1 MTTTPEDESVA
12 RESPAEGPLGESAED
27 IWRLL
32 AEAGMLLSSSL
43 DVETTLASIAR
54 LAVPRLADW
63 CVVYVLDDHGSIRR
77 LALEHSGDLAGEVG
91 AVLDRHPI
99 DQDAEGGVPA
109 VIRTGKPILRSEATL
124 ADVLPDVVD
133 PDRLAADLPDLAIS
147 SYLCVP
153 MIARGRT
160 LGATS
165 LLREEPARRFGEVE
179 LEIAEELARRAALA
193 MDNALLYRAAG
204 EQSALLDAVLASA
217 PVGIGIWDRDLRY
230 VRVNEALAELNR
242 LPVSEHLGRTLRE
255 VIPDFADVLEPVY
268 RRVIETGEPL
278 VQEEST
284 EMLAPHLGADRH
296 WLSSY
301 YPVRTPGGE
310 VIGLGAVIMEIT
322 ERRRLVRELE
332 ARAQAA
338 KALEFVGDGIV
349 LVDREGVVRLWNPVA
364 ASVTGLRADEVEGR
378 QADDAIPGW
387 AQLVERVPVATPESG
402 QTPRSETL
410 PLEIGDRELWLS
422 LTAVDFGEGT
432 VFAFR
437 DMTEERGLER
447 LKSDF
452 VSTVSHELRTPL
464 AAVYGAALTLRRADM
479 PLMDDQRDELLG
491 VIASEADRLSRI
503 VDEILWAS
511 RIEFGG
517 FQAQI
522 ESCDAASL
530 AGAVVQAARVHRPE
544 DVVIEFD
551 APADLP
557 RVAAD
562 RDRLRQVLANLLD
575 NAVKYSPGSGRV
587 SIRLA
592 RSSDRVRILVCDEGL
607 GIPAGE
613 RERIFEKFY
622 RLDPDLT
629 RGVGGTGLGLYISRE
644 LVRRM
649 GGSVW
654 VEPNHP
660 RGSTFV
666 VELRTADE
674 PPSPG
679 GLD

>member
-1 MTTTPEDESVA
+1 VVSESLAGERLGERAEDE
-12 RESPAEGPLGESAED
+12 
-27 IWRLL
+27 WRLL

-77 LALEHSGDLAGEVG
+77 LALEHRGQLAEKVG
-91 AVLDRHPI
+91 AVLDRHPL
-99 DQDAEGGVPA
+99 DPDAEGGVPA
-109 VIRTGKPILRSEATL
+109 VIRTGQPILRSEPSL
-124 ADVLPDVVD
+124 AEVLPDAVD
-133 PDRLAADLPDLAIS
+133 PDRLAAELPELVIS

-160 LGATS
+160 LGAIS
-165 LLREEPARRFGEVE
+165 LLQGESTRRFGPVE

-217 PVGIGIWDRDLRY
+217 PVGIGFWDRDLRY
-230 VRVNEALAELNR
+230 VRVNDALARLNR
-242 LPVSEHLGRTLRE
+242 LPASEHLGKTLRE

-268 RRVIETGEPL
+268 RRVIESGEPL

-284 EMLAPHLGADRH
+284 EMLAPHLGTDRH

-338 KALEFVGDGIV
+338 KALEFVGDGIA
-349 LVDREGVVRLWNPVA
+349 LVDREGVIRLWNPVA

-378 QADDAIPGW
+378 HADEAIPGW
-387 AQLVERVPVATPESG
+387 AELVDRVPVAKPEPG
-402 QTPRSETL
+402 HTPRSETL

-437 DMTEERGLER
+437 DVTEERGLER

-479 PLMDDQRDELLG
+479 PLTDDQRDELLA
-491 VIASEADRLSRI
+491 VIANEADRLARI

-511 RIEFGG
+511 RIEFEG

-522 ESCDAASL
+522 ESCDAANL
-530 AGAVVQAARVHRPE
+530 AGAVVQAAQVHRPE
-544 DVVIEFD
+544 DVVIDFD

-557 RVAAD
+557 HVAAD
-562 RDRLRQVLANLLD
+562 RDKLRQVLANLLD
-575 NAVKYSPGSGRV
+575 NAVKYSPGGGRIGV
-587 SIRLA
+587 RLT
-592 RSSDRVRILVCDEGL
+592 RRDGCVRILVSDEGL

-649 GGSVW
+649 GGSIW

-666 VELRTADE
+666 VELRTAGE
-674 PPSPG
+674 PPEERLSG
-679 GLD
+679 